1 MLAWATAGLH
11 LMFPEMGKSWKESK
25 EGAGFGKS
33 QRGGDPFKRDMLFR
47 PESKMMRAQWI

>member
-33 QRGGDPFKRDMLFR
+33 QR
-47 PESKMMRAQWI
+47 